1 MLPPARGDI
10 PRLYQEAL
18 ALQKA
23 GDASGALAVYS
34 RILLAVPGQAEV
46 LFQVGRLRA
55 QAGDRA
61 EAEAALRQAL
71 AAKPGEPAI
80 WQALHGVLDGASRRK
95 LEQEAGRKRIP
106 LGLRSEVDP
115 IFRLIAKGEP
125 EAALKEALA
134 LARAAP
140 AAAAPVHAAGAAH
153 AALGHWEAAVRA
165 LETARERAPDDRAV
179 AVDLARALSR
189 TGRPHR
195 ALSLLAEGEGTEAL
209 RAEIL
214 RDICRLEEAAG
225 ILEGAAH
232 GRPSAAILRDLALTQ
247 AALRRPGLARAT
259 FDAAVRA
266 RPEAATALRQ
276 DLASALADEGETGAA
291 MDLLDEGLSARR
303 DDPALLIQRGQLRQ
317 TIGDLPGAEADLLRA
332 ADVAPEAAEAYRA
345 YANGKRTAPDDPF
358 ALRLEA
364 QLARPDL
371 PKRARRVMSFA
382 AAKFAADRGD
392 TEAEIA
398 HLARANRLT
407 AEAFPYSFD
416 ADLATSRTL
425 ASDWRALEGMETGG
439 PGDRAIFVTG
449 LPRSGTT
456 LVESILAAHPEVTA
470 GGEMPFLSRALAPAF
485 EGLRA
490 GAPDPARFAEAGRL
504 YLAAA
509 RRRAGT
515 SGIVADKAIST
526 FSRMGHAAAALPGAR
541 FVVLRRDPRDTGL
554 SLWRN
559 MFPEGLHRYAYEQV
573 QMARYIRLHEAL
585 VAFWAERLPGRVHIL
600 DYEALAEDPEA
611 ETRRLIAFCGLDWH
625 PACLAPEEV
634 ERNVAT
640 LSFAQVRR
648 PIGRGSIG
656 GWRRLEAGLTE
667 LLAELD
673 RTAPPDLEA

>member
-10 PRLYQEAL
+10 PRLYQKAL

-23 GDASGALAVYS
+23 GDASGALAIYA
-34 RILLAVPGQAEV
+34 RILLAAPGQAEV

-80 WQALHGVLDGASRRK
+80 WQALHGVLEGAARRR
-95 LEQEAGRKRIP
+95 LEQEAAKTRIP
-106 LGLRSEVDP
+106 LGLRSEVEP
-115 IFRLIAKGEP
+115 LFRLIAKGQP
-125 EAALKEALA
+125 EAALKQALA
-134 LARAAP
+134 LARAVP
-140 AAAAPVHAAGAAH
+140 SAAAPVHAAGAAQ
-153 AALGHWEAAVRA
+153 AALGNWEAALRA
-165 LETARERAPDDRAV
+165 LETARERAPDDAV
-179 AVDLARALSR
+179 IAVDLARALAK
-189 TGRPHR
+189 TGHPLR
-195 ALSLLAEGEGTEAL
+195 ALSLLGEGEGQAVL

-214 RDICRLEEAAG
+214 RDICRFEEAAELLEEAARG
-225 ILEGAAH
+225 KAGAPLHRERA
-232 GRPSAAILRDLALTQ
+232 LAQ
-247 AALRRPGLARAT
+247 AALRRPDPARAA

-266 RPEAATALRQ
+266 RPEGEATLRR
-276 DLASALADEGETGAA
+276 DLAAALADEGETGAA
-291 MDLLDEGLSARR
+291 MDLLDGGLAARP
-303 DDPALLIQRGQLRQ
+303 DDPVLLIQRGQLRQ
-317 TIGDLPGAEADLLRA
+317 TLGDLPGAEADLLRA
-332 ADVAPEAAEAYRA
+332 TEVAPEAGEAYRA
-345 YANGKRTAPDDPF
+345 YANGKRTAPDDPL
-358 ALRLEA
+358 APRLAA

-392 TEAEIA
+392 AEAEIA

-407 AEAFPYSFD
+407 AEAFPYSFE
-416 ADLATSRTL
+416 ADLATARTL
-425 ASDWRALEGMETGG
+425 AADWTALEVMDAGG
-439 PGDRAIFVTG
+439 PPDRAIFVTG

-490 GAPDPARFAEAGRL
+490 GAPDPSRFAEAGRL

-559 MFPEGLHRYAYEQV
+559 MFPEGLHRYAYDQV

-585 VAFWAERLPGRVHIL
+585 VAFWEARLPGRVHVL
-600 DYEALAEDPEA
+600 DYEALTGDPEA
-611 ETRRLIAFCGLDWH
+611 ETRRLIDFCGLEWH
-625 PACLAPEEV
+625 PACLAPETV
-634 ERNVAT
+634 ERTVAT

-648 PIGRGSIG
+648 PIGRGSVG
-656 GWRRLEAGLTE
+656 GWRRLEAGLGE

-673 RTAPPDLEA
+673 RTGPPDLGA